1 MELLKVLIV
10 DDEPSNIQGLVR
22 YIQWRELGYEE
33 PQTGELGEEA
43 LDAIRQTAFD
53 VLISDVAMPGMNGI
67 ELVARAK
74 ELLPRL
80 QVLMISGYNEFE
92 FVQDAIHVGAQGYVL
107 KPLKLE
113 EVSNRLTTMRETLE
127 NMRRLA
133 EQTEDLKRKVSGSQR
148 LVRERVLSDLLAGLV
163 PGEDME
169 ASWDGLMELPAAV
182 RELRLFVFSLD
193 HFLSL
198 KQRAEER
205 VVLSALFRQTVDV
218 ALSGFDSVWLAQTS
232 PDEIAALQ
240 LDPSA
245 EDKARIEK
253 QLRFVQVILQE
264 QHDSTVTI
272 GCSPTVSHWKELPDR
287 YKEIRFRMAQARLIA
302 DGQIVRGETPDAG
315 AFDDYRLREQWIP
328 EAIRQMEG
336 GDAAAVREKM
346 NRVIDLLSGQPSFS
360 YVQAIGM
367 SFLSE
372 LIRTLRRG
380 GEADQET
387 NIVLWRQMLDC
398 SSAEQIIEFLMEC
411 VDRYMTVEAQERMN
425 QQRHLI
431 RKVAAFIDERVQDNW
446 TVKQLG
452 ERFNLNASYLSVLF
466 KKEMGKTISEYVQE
480 TRIRQAKE
488 LLCDPSIKVYEVA
501 DHVGIQTSAYFT
513 YLFKK
518 LVGCTPQEYRDY
530 R

>member
-1 MELLKVLIV
+1 MDLLKVLIV

-22 YIQWRELGYEE
+22 YIRWRELGYEE
-33 PQTGELGEEA
+33 PKTGESGEEA
-43 LDAIRQTAFD
+43 LEAIRQTPFD

-74 ELLPRL
+74 ELLPQL

-113 EVSNRLTTMRETLE
+113 EVSSRLTAMRETVE

-148 LVRERVLSDLLAGLV
+148 LIQERVLSDLLAGLV
-163 PGEDME
+163 PGEDRQ
-169 ASWDGLMELPAAV
+169 ASWDGLMKLPVGV
-182 RELRLFVFSLD
+182 RELNLFLFSLD

-205 VVLSALFRQTVDV
+205 VVLSAALRQTVDV
-218 ALSGFDSVWLAQTS
+218 ALSAFNSVWLAQTS
-232 PDEIAALQ
+232 PDEMVALQ
-240 LDPSA
+240 MNPTV
-245 EDKARIEK
+245 EDKARMEK

-264 QHDSTVTI
+264 QHHSTVTI
-272 GCSPTVSHWKELPDR
+272 GCSPAASTWEELPDL
-287 YKEIRFRMAQARLIA
+287 YKEMKFRIAQARLIA

-315 AFDDYRLREQWIP
+315 AFDDYRLREQWMP
-328 EAIRQMEG
+328 ELIRKMEE
-336 GDAAAVREKM
+336 GDAAAVRDTM
-346 NRVIDLLSGQPSFS
+346 NRVVDLLSGQPSFS
-360 YVQAIGM
+360 YVQAVGM

-380 GEADQET
+380 SEADRET
-387 NIVLWRQMLDC
+387 NIVLWRRMLDC
-398 SSAEQIIEFLMEC
+398 SSTEQIIEFLMEC
-411 VDRYMTVEAQERMN
+411 VDRYMAVEARERMN
-425 QQRHLI
+425 QQRLLI
-431 RKVAAFIDERVQDNW
+431 RKVAAFIDERVRDNW

-452 ERFNLNASYLSVLF
+452 EQFNLNASYLSVLF

-488 LLCDPSIKVYEVA
+488 LLSDPNIKVYEVA
-501 DHVGIQTSAYFT
+501 DRVGIQTSAYFT

-518 LVGCTPQEYRDY
+518 LVGCTPQEFRDY

>member
-22 YIQWRELGYEE
+22 YIPWRELGYEE
-33 PQTGELGEEA
+33 PKTGESGEEA
-43 LDAIRQTAFD
+43 LEAIRQTAFD
-53 VLISDVAMPGMNGI
+53 VLISDVAMPVMNGI

-113 EVSNRLTTMRETLE
+113 EVSSRLTAMRETLE

-148 LVRERVLSDLLAGLV
+148 LVQERVLSDLLAGLV
-163 PGEDME
+163 PGEDAQ
-169 ASWDGLMELPAAV
+169 ASWNGLMELPAAI
-182 RELRLFVFSLD
+182 RELRLFVFGLD

-205 VVLSALFRQTVDV
+205 VVLSAAFRQTVDL
-218 ALSGFDSVWLAQTS
+218 ALSGFGSIWLAQTS

-240 LDPSA
+240 IDPSV

-272 GCSPTVSHWKELPDR
+272 GCSPAVSDWKELPDL
-287 YKEIRFRMAQARLIA
+287 YKEMRFRMAQARLITN
-302 DGQIVRGETPDAG
+302 GQIVRGETPDAG
-315 AFDDYRLREQWIP
+315 AIEDYRLREQWIP

-336 GDAAAVREKM
+336 GDAAAVRE
-346 NRVIDLLSGQPSFS
+346 R
-360 YVQAIGM
+360 
-367 SFLSE
+367 
-372 LIRTLRRG
+372 
-380 GEADQET
+380 
-387 NIVLWRQMLDC
+387 
-398 SSAEQIIEFLMEC
+398 
-411 VDRYMTVEAQERMN
+411 
-425 QQRHLI
+425 
-431 RKVAAFIDERVQDNW
+431 
-446 TVKQLG
+446 
-452 ERFNLNASYLSVLF
+452 
-466 KKEMGKTISEYVQE
+466 
-480 TRIRQAKE
+480 
-488 LLCDPSIKVYEVA
+488 
-501 DHVGIQTSAYFT
+501 
-513 YLFKK
+513 
-518 LVGCTPQEYRDY
+518 
-530 R
+530 

>member
-1 MELLKVLIV
+1 
-10 DDEPSNIQGLVR
+10 
-22 YIQWRELGYEE
+22 
-33 PQTGELGEEA
+33 
-43 LDAIRQTAFD
+43 
-53 VLISDVAMPGMNGI
+53 
-67 ELVARAK
+67 
-74 ELLPRL
+74 
-80 QVLMISGYNEFE
+80 
-92 FVQDAIHVGAQGYVL
+92 
-107 KPLKLE
+107 
-113 EVSNRLTTMRETLE
+113 
-127 NMRRLA
+127 
-133 EQTEDLKRKVSGSQR
+133 
-148 LVRERVLSDLLAGLV
+148 
-163 PGEDME
+163 
-169 ASWDGLMELPAAV
+169 
-182 RELRLFVFSLD
+182 
-193 HFLSL
+193 
-198 KQRAEER
+198 
-205 VVLSALFRQTVDV
+205 
-218 ALSGFDSVWLAQTS
+218 
-232 PDEIAALQ
+232 
-240 LDPSA
+240 
-245 EDKARIEK
+245 
-253 QLRFVQVILQE
+253 
-264 QHDSTVTI
+264 
-272 GCSPTVSHWKELPDR
+272 
-287 YKEIRFRMAQARLIA
+287 
-302 DGQIVRGETPDAG
+302 
-315 AFDDYRLREQWIP
+315 
-328 EAIRQMEG
+328 
-336 GDAAAVREKM
+336 
-346 NRVIDLLSGQPSFS
+346 
-360 YVQAIGM
+360 M

-501 DHVGIQTSAYFT
+501 DRVGIQTSAYFT